1 MECERGLLQG
11 EVEFEVVL
19 CVSVLWTNEGES
31 SFKGWT
37 LALGM
42 TKSSIYNM

>member
-11 EVEFEVVL
+11 EVEFEVDL
-19 CVSVLWTNEGES
+19 CVSVLWTNQGEL

-37 LALGM
+37 LVLGM
-42 TKSSIYNM
+42 TESSVYNI